1 MDSTELWNRLRSR
14 GVKLLPSVAF
24 SRTCQQKNYIRLGFV
39 GCLMERMEEGVRRID
54 REVALMLAENR

>member
-1 MDSTELWNRLRSR
+1 M
-14 GVKLLPSVAF
+14 KLLPSVAF
-24 SRTCQQKNYIRLGFV
+24 SRTGQQKNYILLGFV